1 MIGPVGGTGTVAPMD
16 TRRLRAALVLSGWTV
31 LVWTTRIRNIWT
43 DDSLSTSGQ
52 LWRTAIAVVFT
63 AFAAVTI
70 GEWVRARR
78 TGVVAARAA
87 TWIRAFAAWT
97 VVVWLIRGVQI
108 GVADHGAAFKIVH
121 TALAVVSIGLAWW
134 ADREA
139 HRTSRSQLVAAS
151 RTAPRRGRV

>member
-1 MIGPVGGTGTVAPMD
+1 MNGPARSISTVTPMD
-16 TRRLRAALVLSGWTV
+16 TRQLRPALALSVWTV

-70 GEWVRARR
+70 GAWARARR
-78 TGVVAARAA
+78 AGGAAAPLAA
-87 TWIRAFAAWT
+87 WIRAFALWT
-97 VVVWLIRGVQI
+97 MAVWVIRGVQI

-134 ADREA
+134 ADREV
-139 HRTSRSQLVAAS
+139 HRTPRSQPVDA
-151 RTAPRRGRV
+151 

>member
-1 MIGPVGGTGTVAPMD
+1 MD
-16 TRRLRAALVLSGWTV
+16 IRQLRPALVLSVWTV

-70 GEWVRARR
+70 GAWVRARSSGAPAR
-78 TGVVAARAA
+78 LAAV
-87 TWIRAFAAWT
+87 WIRGFAVWT
-97 VVVWLIRGVQI
+97 IGVWAVRAVQI
-108 GVADHGAAFKIVH
+108 GMADHGLVFKVVH
-121 TALAVVSIGLAWW
+121 TALAVVSVGLALW

-139 HRTSRSQLVAAS
+139 HRTSRSEPVS
-151 RTAPRRGRV
+151 V